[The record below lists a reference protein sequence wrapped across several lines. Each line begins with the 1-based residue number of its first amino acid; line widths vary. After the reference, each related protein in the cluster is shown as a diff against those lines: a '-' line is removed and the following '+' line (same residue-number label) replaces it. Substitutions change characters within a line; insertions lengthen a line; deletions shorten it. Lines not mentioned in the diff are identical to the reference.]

1 MALCLMFSMVLNKAP
16 ITVWRKRPLV
26 PSIFKRPLAS
36 TAVSPGGETAAVEV
50 NNGGGSEIQ
59 SFSVAEF
66 ILLRH
71 KIYL

>member
-16 ITVWRKRPLV
+16 ITVWRPLV
-26 PSIFKRPLAS
+26 LSIFKRPFAS
-36 TAVSPGGETAAVEV
+36 TAAVSPGGETAAVEV
-50 NNGGGSEIQ
+50 NNAGGSEIQ